1 MDKQT
6 EEILQ
11 KIEEA
16 EYVLVGLGQEF
27 DMEFFLQSR
36 EDYRRIREQLQQQN
50 VLWLLPYVE
59 EQFRRQY
66 LPEMEA
72 EIEKGLQ
79 KLAKVLEKKSYF
91 VVSSSLNHKLAE
103 VPWKKMLLKKE
114 RFVAPCGDWT
124 KKQCPD
130 GCEEGIQTVT
140 EADEEQ
146 LQESFKK
153 LQTNGFSVPDLGKC
167 PK

>member
-36 EDYRRIREQLQQQN
+36 EDCRRIREELQQQD

-79 KLAKVLEKKSYF
+79 KAGKSIG
-91 VVSSSLNHKLAE
+91 
-103 VPWKKMLLKKE
+103 KKE
-114 RFVAPCGDWT
+114 LFCGF
-124 KKQCPD
+124 
-130 GCEEGIQTVT
+130 IF
-140 EADEEQ
+140 A
-146 LQESFKK
+146 ES
-153 LQTNGFSVPDLGKC
+153 
-167 PK
+167 

>member
-72 EIEKGLQ
+72 EIDCRSWQ
-79 KLAKVLEKKSYF
+79 KY
-91 VVSSSLNHKLAE
+91 
-103 VPWKKMLLKKE
+103 WKKRVILWFHL
-114 RFVAPCGDWT
+114 R
-124 KKQCPD
+124 
-130 GCEEGIQTVT
+130 
-140 EADEEQ
+140 
-146 LQESFKK
+146 
-153 LQTNGFSVPDLGKC
+153 
-167 PK
+167 

>member
-59 EQFRRQY
+59 EHFRRQY

-79 KLAKVLEKKSYF
+79 AGRSIG
-91 VVSSSLNHKLAE
+91 
-103 VPWKKMLLKKE
+103 KKE
-114 RFVAPCGDWT
+114 LFCGF
-124 KKQCPD
+124 
-130 GCEEGIQTVT
+130 IFS
-140 EADEEQ
+140 
-146 LQESFKK
+146 ES
-153 LQTNGFSVPDLGKC
+153 
-167 PK
+167 

>member
-59 EQFRRQY
+59 AHFRQTVYAGDGSRDR
-66 LPEMEA
+66 EGIAEA
-72 EIEKGLQ
+72 G
-79 KLAKVLEKKSYF
+79 KSIG
-91 VVSSSLNHKLAE
+91 
-103 VPWKKMLLKKE
+103 KKE
-114 RFVAPCGDWT
+114 LFCGF
-124 KKQCPD
+124 
-130 GCEEGIQTVT
+130 I
-140 EADEEQ
+140 
-146 LQESFKK
+146 
-153 LQTNGFSVPDLGKC
+153 FS
-167 PK
+167 

>member
-50 VLWLLPYVE
+50 VLWLLPDVVFLFKE
-59 EQFRRQY
+59 
-66 LPEMEA
+66 LPRGEWNM
-72 EIEKGLQ
+72 
-79 KLAKVLEKKSYF
+79 AKTKDSF
-91 VVSSSLNHKLAE
+91 VSL
-103 VPWKKMLLKKE
+103 
-114 RFVAPCGDWT
+114 
-124 KKQCPD
+124 
-130 GCEEGIQTVT
+130 
-140 EADEEQ
+140 
-146 LQESFKK
+146 
-153 LQTNGFSVPDLGKC
+153 
-167 PK
+167 

>member
-66 LPEMEA
+66 LPRSRRDCRSW
-72 EIEKGLQ
+72 Q
-79 KLAKVLEKKSYF
+79 KY
-91 VVSSSLNHKLAE
+91 
-103 VPWKKMLLKKE
+103 WKKRVILWFHL
-114 RFVAPCGDWT
+114 R
-124 KKQCPD
+124 
-130 GCEEGIQTVT
+130 
-140 EADEEQ
+140 
-146 LQESFKK
+146 
-153 LQTNGFSVPDLGKC
+153 
-167 PK
+167 

>member
-59 EQFRRQY
+59 DREGIA
-66 LPEMEA
+66 EA
-72 EIEKGLQ
+72 G
-79 KLAKVLEKKSYF
+79 KSIG
-91 VVSSSLNHKLAE
+91 
-103 VPWKKMLLKKE
+103 KKE
-114 RFVAPCGDWT
+114 LFCGF
-124 KKQCPD
+124 
-130 GCEEGIQTVT
+130 IF
-140 EADEEQ
+140 A
-146 LQESFKK
+146 ES
-153 LQTNGFSVPDLGKC
+153 
-167 PK
+167 

>member
-59 EQFRRQY
+59 EHFRRQY

-79 KLAKVLEKKSYF
+79 KLAKVLEKKS
-91 VVSSSLNHKLAE
+91 VDRES
-103 VPWKKMLLKKE
+103 E
-114 RFVAPCGDWT
+114 R
-124 KKQCPD
+124 K
-130 GCEEGIQTVT
+130 I
-140 EADEEQ
+140 
-146 LQESFKK
+146 
-153 LQTNGFSVPDLGKC
+153 LGMSHGSKN
-167 PK
+167 

>member
-59 EQFRRQY
+59 EHFRRQY

-79 KLAKVLEKKSYF
+79 KLAEVLEKNVIEKRAIRGT
-91 VVSSSLNHKLAE
+91 LWRLDEKT
-103 VPWKKMLLKKE
+103 VPG
-114 RFVAPCGDWT
+114 RV
-124 KKQCPD
+124 
-130 GCEEGIQTVT
+130 
-140 EADEEQ
+140 
-146 LQESFKK
+146 
-153 LQTNGFSVPDLGKC
+153 
-167 PK
+167 

>member
-50 VLWLLPYVE
+50 VLWLCLMWKNNSADSIC
-59 EQFRRQY
+59 RRWKQRSRRDCRSW
-66 LPEMEA
+66 
-72 EIEKGLQ
+72 Q
-79 KLAKVLEKKSYF
+79 KY
-91 VVSSSLNHKLAE
+91 
-103 VPWKKMLLKKE
+103 WKKEL
-114 RFVAPCGDWT
+114 FCGF
-124 KKQCPD
+124 
-130 GCEEGIQTVT
+130 IF
-140 EADEEQ
+140 A
-146 LQESFKK
+146 ES
-153 LQTNGFSVPDLGKC
+153 
-167 PK
+167 

>member
-1 MDKQT
+1 MDNQK

-59 EQFRRQY
+59 EHFRRQY
-66 LPEMEA
+66 LPEMEEGIA
-72 EIEKGLQ
+72 EAG
-79 KLAKVLEKKSYF
+79 KSIG
-91 VVSSSLNHKLAE
+91 
-103 VPWKKMLLKKE
+103 KKE
-114 RFVAPCGDWT
+114 LFCGF
-124 KKQCPD
+124 
-130 GCEEGIQTVT
+130 IFS
-140 EADEEQ
+140 
-146 LQESFKK
+146 ES
-153 LQTNGFSVPDLGKC
+153 
-167 PK
+167 

>member
-59 EQFRRQY
+59 EHFRRQY
-66 LPEMEA
+66 LLEMEA
-72 EIEKGLQ
+72 DREGIAEAG
-79 KLAKVLEKKSYF
+79 KSIG
-91 VVSSSLNHKLAE
+91 
-103 VPWKKMLLKKE
+103 KKE
-114 RFVAPCGDWT
+114 LFCGF
-124 KKQCPD
+124 
-130 GCEEGIQTVT
+130 IFS
-140 EADEEQ
+140 
-146 LQESFKK
+146 ES
-153 LQTNGFSVPDLGKC
+153 
-167 PK
+167 

>member
-1 MDKQT
+1 MDNQK

-59 EQFRRQY
+59 AQFRKQY
-66 LPEMEA
+66 MPEMEA

-91 VVSSSLNHKLAE
+91 VVSSSMNHKLAE
-103 VPWKKMLLKKE
+103 VPWKKMLL
-114 RFVAPCGDWT
+114 
-124 KKQCPD
+124 
-130 GCEEGIQTVT
+130 
-140 EADEEQ
+140 
-146 LQESFKK
+146 
-153 LQTNGFSVPDLGKC
+153 
-167 PK
+167 

>member
-36 EDYRRIREQLQQQN
+36 EDYRRIREELQQQN

-114 RFVAPCGDWT
+114 RFVAPCGELIHDI
-124 KKQCPD
+124 D
-130 GCEEGIQTVT
+130 
-140 EADEEQ
+140 ADSLRNKLEY
-146 LQESFKK
+146 LRRRTIDVKSFKIWRGRLK
-153 LQTNGFSVPDLGKC
+153 HEGKDV
-167 PK
+167 

>member
-50 VLWLLPYVE
+50 VLWAFALCGRTIPQTVFAGDGSRDRE
-59 EQFRRQY
+59 GIA
-66 LPEMEA
+66 EA
-72 EIEKGLQ
+72 G
-79 KLAKVLEKKSYF
+79 KSIG
-91 VVSSSLNHKLAE
+91 
-103 VPWKKMLLKKE
+103 KKE
-114 RFVAPCGDWT
+114 LFCGF
-124 KKQCPD
+124 
-130 GCEEGIQTVT
+130 IF
-140 EADEEQ
+140 A
-146 LQESFKK
+146 ES
-153 LQTNGFSVPDLGKC
+153 
-167 PK
+167 

>member
-36 EDYRRIREQLQQQN
+36 EDYRRIREELQQQN

-66 LPEMEA
+66 FRRW
-72 EIEKGLQ
+72 KQRSRRDCRSWQ
-79 KLAKVLEKKSYF
+79 KY
-91 VVSSSLNHKLAE
+91 
-103 VPWKKMLLKKE
+103 WKKRVILWFHL
-114 RFVAPCGDWT
+114 R
-124 KKQCPD
+124 
-130 GCEEGIQTVT
+130 
-140 EADEEQ
+140 
-146 LQESFKK
+146 
-153 LQTNGFSVPDLGKC
+153 
-167 PK
+167 

>member
-59 EQFRRQY
+59 DSICRRWKQRSRRDCRSW
-66 LPEMEA
+66 
-72 EIEKGLQ
+72 Q
-79 KLAKVLEKKSYF
+79 KY
-91 VVSSSLNHKLAE
+91 
-103 VPWKKMLLKKE
+103 WKKRVILWFHL
-114 RFVAPCGDWT
+114 R
-124 KKQCPD
+124 
-130 GCEEGIQTVT
+130 
-140 EADEEQ
+140 
-146 LQESFKK
+146 
-153 LQTNGFSVPDLGKC
+153 
-167 PK
+167 